1 MAAQVA
7 MPSPA
12 QSTVAAQST
21 PDAGH
26 RDFYARLIGSIL
38 MRTILFVLWL
48 MALSRDAL
56 ADGAPTLRL
65 AGDST
70 IAIKRAEK
78 RPETGWGEALGEAFA
93 GSGVQIDNRAMNG
106 RSTRT
111 FIEEGRWQA
120 LLDAVVA
127 GDYVLIQ
134 FGHNDQSQNKPDRY
148 TPPADYRRNLER
160 FIDQARERGA
170 TAILLTPV
178 ARRRF
183 DQNGTLLHSHG
194 EYPDL
199 VRAVAAERGVALID
213 LERRSEAVLAS
224 HGAEDSKQLFLWL
237 RPGDSVN
244 YPDGLQDD
252 THFSPLGARC
262 MAAEVA
268 DGLSAL
274 KLPLSRMLRRPLPTR
289 CLRANEP
296 ASPPR

>member
-1 MAAQVA
+1 
-7 MPSPA
+7 
-12 QSTVAAQST
+12 
-21 PDAGH
+21 
-26 RDFYARLIGSIL
+26 
-38 MRTILFVLWL
+38 MRAIVLLALWL
-48 MALSRDAL
+48 MALPGHAVAGD
-56 ADGAPTLRL
+56 APTLRL

-93 GSGVQIDNRAMNG
+93 GSGVKIDNRALNG

-111 FIEEGRWQA
+111 FVDEGRWQA
-120 LLDAVVA
+120 LLDAIVA

-160 FIDQARERGA
+160 FVDQTRERGA

-183 DQNGTLLHSHG
+183 DQNGALLHSHG

-224 HGAEDSKQLFLWL
+224 QGAEASKQLFLWL
-237 RPGDSVN
+237 RPGDSAN
-244 YPDGLQDD
+244 YPEGLQDD

-274 KLPLSRMLRRPLPTR
+274 RLPLSRMLQRPLPTR
-289 CLRANEP
+289 CLRANDP
-296 ASPPR
+296 ASTLR